1 MLDERQIRAIE
12 LLVSGEHTI
21 TRISELVGVSRQT
34 IYNWLD
40 DDEFKKNLDERMQQI
55 KTSAAKQFDAKLDK
69 AIDLYWELATD
80 PKTDKRT
87 KQIALSYWIDRSL
100 GKPVSRTE
108 MTDNTTKDNKV
119 SDEDILSAIDEARAE
134 DSNDNV
140 IDIDNIKKAK

>member
-1 MLDERQIRAIE
+1 MIDSQKIKAIE
-12 LLVSGEHTI
+12 LLIGGEHTM
-21 TRISELVGVSRQT
+21 TRVSELVGVSRQT

-40 DDEFKKNLDERMQQI
+40 DDEFKKELDSRLQQV
-55 KTSAAKQFDAKLDK
+55 KTNAAKQFDAKLDN

-108 MTDNTTKDNKV
+108 MSGTTIQDNKV
-119 SDEDILSAIDEARAE
+119 SDEDILSAIDEAREVE
-134 DSNDNV
+134 DNNKDNV
-140 IDIDNIKKAK
+140 IDIKKAK